1 MARYNQYNRNRMSLN
16 TVDFQPTVFTPIE
29 FRPVEQDYSIL
40 ERAMAKQEERKEK
53 AVTQQS
59 LVKQALGKAREQL
72 HQDDETLAWFDAKAR
87 KIEDDIKTAS
97 EVGDYATALQTGIEA
112 AGDIVNDTELNAR
125 IRTNA
130 QYKEEYERQRQR
142 VGKGISQETFNW
154 WAEKNPYKYS
164 NIEQDGRVIGGED
177 WKSNFTPVD
186 DLNWASIF
194 AAAKELNM
202 PEQGSSGGSSN
213 LDEQGNVTNITKG
226 GSTKYQRMRP
236 EVIADAAQKLIGNN
250 WSALVQDF
258 DVKMHQ
264 LEKLEE
270 QIGTLP
276 EGSTE
281 RMLKEQQLN
290 NLQLL
295 LTGGNS
301 VKLTNDV
308 NGWITY
314 FTRTVEK
321 GLYSDNLSYNW
332 VFSEGS
338 SIGTNKTTTELDN
351 LGSGGATTPS
361 AQGFVEAINGGFNEM
376 GTPLGQYAQQ
386 ATGVAD
392 AAIGAYNTDNQNS
405 NTIVNSSRKIGI
417 YADNYD
423 FGGSGSFQVG
433 LNFNRKK

>member
-1 MARYNQYNRNRMSLN
+1 MPNYNPYNRRRLSLN

-29 FRPVEQDYSIL
+29 FKPVEQDYSIL

-87 KIEDDIKTAS
+87 KIEDNIKTAA

-112 AGDIVNDTELNAR
+112 AGDVANDTELNAR

-186 DLNWASIF
+186 DIKWEGIF
-194 AAAKELNM
+194 AMAKQLNM
-202 PEQGSSGGSSN
+202 PEKGSSGSQSN
-213 LDEQGNVTNITKG
+213 LNKQGGITNITRG
-226 GSTKYQRMRP
+226 GNTQYERMRP
-236 EVIADAAQKLIGNN
+236 EVIANAAQKLIGDN
-250 WSALVQDF
+250 WDALVQDF

-264 LEKLEE
+264 IGQLEQQIASLEE
-270 QIGTLP
+270 GTN
-276 EGSTE
+276 E
-281 RMLKEQQLN
+281 RLVKEQQLN
-290 NLQLL
+290 HLQLL
-295 LTGGNS
+295 LTGGNG

-308 NGWITY
+308 NGWVTY
-314 FTRTVEK
+314 FTRRVEE

-332 VFSEGS
+332 VFSDSS
-338 SIGTNKTTTELDN
+338 SIGKEGT
-351 LGSGGATTPS
+351 
-361 AQGFVEAINGGFNEM
+361 QGN
-376 GTPLGQYAQQ
+376 
-386 ATGVAD
+386 
-392 AAIGAYNTDNQNS
+392 
-405 NTIVNSSRKIGI
+405 
-417 YADNYD
+417 
-423 FGGSGSFQVG
+423 GSGSGSGQYVLKG
-433 LNFNRKK
+433 ATPPTYIKGGYNEIPSEVDPLQATYIGQSAIDDFN